1 MPPLPLAATTA
12 TADTDTVAANT
23 TTVAAATSL
32 HANGNSPFNMNCVYQ
47 NNFISDKA
55 LKKQILR
62 KKIIAVR
69 LHTVFLSFR
78 KIFVLTSVRL
88 MYLFM
93 KSEVTATTE
102 PSMELGELKSLK
114 DFSAKE
120 WEKEYEVR
128 LENCFEDFF

>member
-12 TADTDTVAANT
+12 TADTATVAAT
-23 TTVAAATSL
+23 TSL
-32 HANGNSPFNMNCVYQ
+32 HAIGNSPLNMNCVYQ
-47 NNFISDKA
+47 NNYILNKA
-55 LKKQILR
+55 LKYNRSREKNHR
-62 KKIIAVR
+62 SR

-78 KIFVLTSVRL
+78 KIFELTSVRL

-120 WEKEYEVR
+120 
-128 LENCFEDFF
+128 

>member
-1 MPPLPLAATTA
+1 
-12 TADTDTVAANT
+12 
-23 TTVAAATSL
+23 
-32 HANGNSPFNMNCVYQ
+32 
-47 NNFISDKA
+47 
-55 LKKQILR
+55 
-62 KKIIAVR
+62 
-69 LHTVFLSFR
+69 
-78 KIFVLTSVRL
+78 